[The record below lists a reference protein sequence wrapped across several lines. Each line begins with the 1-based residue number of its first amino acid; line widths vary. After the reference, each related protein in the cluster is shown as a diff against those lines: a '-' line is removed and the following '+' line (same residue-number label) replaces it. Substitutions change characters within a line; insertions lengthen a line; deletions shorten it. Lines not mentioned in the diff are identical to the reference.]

1 MSSTIP
7 QDPGPGDGF
16 LNGPLAPDK
25 WLREFEKKK
34 IMIDSIGREKS
45 DLSSLFYRN
54 GTDPGREGLRNPWK
68 NHWPQS
74 PFGDIPPGICPTI
87 PSLADKK
94 QRLLISVIAGTA

>member
-1 MSSTIP
+1 MSSTLP

-54 GTDPGREGLRNPWK
+54 
-68 NHWPQS
+68 
-74 PFGDIPPGICPTI
+74 
-87 PSLADKK
+87 
-94 QRLLISVIAGTA
+94 